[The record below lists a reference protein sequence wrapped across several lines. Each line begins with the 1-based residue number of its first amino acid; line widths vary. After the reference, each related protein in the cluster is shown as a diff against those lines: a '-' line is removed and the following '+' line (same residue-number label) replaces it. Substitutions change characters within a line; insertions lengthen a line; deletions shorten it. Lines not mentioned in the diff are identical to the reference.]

1 MKKLLFSIS
10 IILSLRLAY
19 IIYDI
24 VVYQLETLND
34 YGVGFLV
41 GKIIL
46 LLVLILVIYKT
57 NPLKKQ
63 VQKL

>member
-1 MKKLLFSIS
+1 MKKLLFYIS
-10 IILSLRLAY
+10 IIISLRLAY